1 MILLLMGSATLHQHL
16 LMVGRWSEPVD
27 LPFLLSQTKY
37 NWSLAEVDADID
49 STTQDMVAQCDAGG
63 KHK

>member
-1 MILLLMGSATLHQHL
+1 MYVPRGKWFNYWTDEIITGGKEM
-16 LMVGRWSEPVD
+16 W
-27 LPFLLSQTKY
+27 
-37 NWSLAEVDADID
+37 VDADID